1 MSKLETMLRI
11 LLANSIVQVL
21 PLLMI
26 AGAILLVLKA
36 RKGGPGSSA
45 KHYLGVSLAAIPG
58 GIIAY
63 VAAGIAAARLR
74 GEGHFY
80 CVPFG
85 GYTVDNGP
93 IGVSV
98 VLWVAL
104 IFPVLAGVLRR
115 RVELKKESE

>member
-1 MSKLETMLRI
+1 MSQLETMLRI
-11 LLANSIVQVL
+11 LLANFIVQVL

-36 RKGGPGSSA
+36 RKGGPRSSL
-45 KHYLGVSLAAIPG
+45 KHYLGISLAAIPT

-63 VAAGIAAARLR
+63 IASGIVAARLR

-80 CVPFG
+80 SVPFG

-93 IGVSV
+93 IGASV
-98 VLWVAL
+98 VLWIAFVF
-104 IFPVLAGVLRR
+104 IVLALVLHPHG
-115 RVELKKESE
+115 